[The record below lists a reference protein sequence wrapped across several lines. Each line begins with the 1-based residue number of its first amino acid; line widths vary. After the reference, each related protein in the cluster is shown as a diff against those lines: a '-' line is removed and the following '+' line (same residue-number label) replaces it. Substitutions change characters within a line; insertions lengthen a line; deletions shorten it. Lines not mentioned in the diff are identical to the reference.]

1 MKNSVKN
8 FLESAAE
15 YPMVSKLKYE
25 IAHQF
30 SQAEILNARVPDVI
44 VKHVT
49 ERLTNE
55 LILGVIERSPGLD
68 LEDETLP

>member
-8 FLESAAE
+8 FLEAATE

-25 IAHQF
+25 IAYQF

-44 VKHVT
+44 VQKVT
-49 ERLTNE
+49 ENLVNQ
-55 LILGVIERSPGLD
+55 LILGVIEKSPGLD